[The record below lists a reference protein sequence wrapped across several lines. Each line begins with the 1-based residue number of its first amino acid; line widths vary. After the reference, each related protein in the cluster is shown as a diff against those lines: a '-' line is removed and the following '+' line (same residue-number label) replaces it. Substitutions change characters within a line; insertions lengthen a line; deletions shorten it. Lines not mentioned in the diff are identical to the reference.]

1 MESEVQYWFNTKTGL
16 VESGPQSL
24 SLDRIGPF
32 SSFDEAKRALQII
45 DERAKNIAA
54 DEELED

>member
-1 MESEVQYWFNTKTGL
+1 MVEEIQYWFNTKTGL
-16 VESGPQSL
+16 VEIGPQSL

-32 SSFDEAKRALQII
+32 SSTEEAAKALQII
-45 DERAKNIAA
+45 AERAKKIAE